1 MTTLTLTA
9 GGIVALPAIRRPAR
23 TARADAAA
31 RPSGLHLTRRGRL
44 VVLLLAVTIVLGAT
58 FAATRADAGGP
69 VSAPVVERYVVA
81 PGDTLWEI
89 AVGLAKPGEDLRDV
103 VREVQLL
110 NRLPSAGLTAGQ
122 AILLPVGR

>member
-9 GGIVALPAIRRPAR
+9 GGTVALPEIRRPAR
-23 TARADAAA
+23 TARADSAV

-110 NRLPSAGLTAGQ
+110 NKLPSAGLTAGQ